1 MTVGTEYADDLK
13 HELLTEMA
21 DNFFSRRRRLDE
33 RLEAFVGLREK
44 VARQGSLALA
54 RWRAFRALL
63 LDGEE
68 ADRFLTNL
76 GFDPAVLAAFPNN
89 TGSRPRPRRPLAL
102 TAAGRYRKAVFAAY
116 ADLRQELERYNDGS
130 YVPDPRDPR
139 RKARIPGFDHL
150 LSTGRELN
158 NEIQAVNS
166 CQCPSDMLQFTRS
179 LDPVRMEQEHAC
191 GGIGDACRL
200 NEDMA
205 YKPIDLDAL
214 GAPPLPTPPPL
225 DDIENDLAELA
236 GRLHAANP
244 TAADAAL
251 RKND

>member
-33 RLEAFVGLREK
+33 RLEAFTGLREK
-44 VARQGSLALA
+44 VTRQGSLALA
-54 RWRAFRALL
+54 RWRAFRTLL
-63 LDGEE
+63 LNGEE

-76 GFDPAVLAAFPNN
+76 GFDPATLAAFPTNN
-89 TGSRPRPRRPLAL
+89 SSQPRPRRPLAL
-102 TAAGRYRKAVFAAY
+102 TAAGRYRKAVLAAY

-150 LSTGRELN
+150 IATARELN
-158 NEIQAVNS
+158 DEIQAVNS
-166 CQCPSDMLQFTRS
+166 CQCPSDMLQFTRT
-179 LDPVRMEQEHAC
+179 LDPARMEQEYTC
-191 GGIGDACRL
+191 GGIGDTCRL
-200 NEDMA
+200 NEDLA
-205 YKPIDLDAL
+205 YKPLDLNAL
-214 GAPPLPTPPPL
+214 GAPALPTPPPL
-225 DDIENDLAELA
+225 DDIEDDLAELA

-244 TAADAAL
+244 VAADATL
-251 RKND
+251 RKKD